1 MSNTAYFQQGNT
13 FAVTFS
19 WTPGETG
26 PANLLATTLSSTLRD
41 RCGTEYALTVTKA
54 LDGLSFVCTY
64 PGSTADWEIGQYS
77 WDIKFVFPSG
87 TSHSELFRVIVEQT
101 ITA

>member
-13 FAVTFS
+13 FAVTFA
-19 WTPGETG
+19 WTPGAAG

-41 RCGTEYALTVTKA
+41 RCGTEYELTVTKA